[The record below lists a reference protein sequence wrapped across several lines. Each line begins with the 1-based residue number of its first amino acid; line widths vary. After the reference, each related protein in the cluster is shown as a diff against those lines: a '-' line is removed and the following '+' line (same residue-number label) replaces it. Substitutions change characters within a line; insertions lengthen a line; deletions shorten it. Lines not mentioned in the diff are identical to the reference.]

1 MKIHD
6 LQQGSPEWLAYRA
19 QHFNASDAP
28 AMMGCSPYKTRA
40 QLLREMHTGVAPE
53 VDIGTQ
59 KRFDNGHRAEALA
72 RPLAEEFI
80 GAELYPVTGSEGKLS
95 ASFDGLTLDERQGF
109 EHKVLNDALRSAFA
123 AGADQDCRLL
133 PIYHRVQMEQQLLI
147 SGAERILFMTTAWSA
162 DEALLE
168 EHDCW
173 YTPDLELRQ
182 QIIDGWL
189 QFEADLRAYVLPD
202 SSAEPPPIGKA
213 PETLP
218 ALRIEV
224 TGAVTA
230 SNLAEFRET
239 ALAAIRSVNRTLKTD
254 QDFADAERAVKWCG
268 EVESRLKAAKEHA
281 LSQTASIDA
290 LFRALDDIGTEAR
303 AVRLD
308 LDKLVARRKTEVKEE
323 AVASARRA
331 LEQHIAAL
339 NAEIAPMRLPAVPA
353 DFAGAIKGL
362 RSVASME
369 DRLHSLL
376 ASAKVACDALARGIR
391 ANVAA
396 FKEQAAGFEFLFVDL
411 GLIVHKAP
419 EDFAA
424 TLQARI
430 AAHKEAEAARA
441 AAEAAA
447 KAAAQPPE
455 PAPAPPVNVTG
466 PEHLAPKPAEG
477 LAFDS
482 RGVLVPAAVSPP
494 SPART
499 VTIPRELL
507 LRVLR
512 RPVTRTDADV
522 TLLSEYAQAAADLIE
537 QQDRVIAQLR
547 KDLRE
552 EQREAQRSVRE
563 AVAEDVA
570 PVLFGMSEITT
581 HFNVVLHDSPAEA
594 PKYGEDVTMLRID
607 AALVVGK
614 GMESG
619 APSVD
624 LQMTDASGRKFLVMT
639 TGSLLEMLGGA
650 IAGKR
655 QRDAAPAAGSAVP
668 PASGVH

>member
-1 MKIHD
+1 MNIAN
-6 LQQGSPEWLAYRA
+6 LVQGSPEWIAYRA
-19 QHFNASDAP
+19 RHFNASDAP

-40 QLLREMHTGVAPE
+40 QLLREMHTGVAP
-53 VDIGTQ
+53 DIDAGTH
-59 KRFDNGHRAEALA
+59 KRYENGHRAEALA
-72 RPLAEEFI
+72 RPLAEEI
-80 GAELYPVTGSEGKLS
+80 VGEELYPVVGSCGRLS

-109 EHKVLNDALRSAFA
+109 EHKALNEALRSAFA

-182 QIIDGWL
+182 QIVDGWL

-376 ASAKVACDALARGIR
+376 ASAKVACDALARSIR
-391 ANVAA
+391 TNLAA
-396 FKEQAAGFEFLFVDL
+396 FKEQAADFEFLFVDL
-411 GLIVHKAP
+411 SQIVHKAP
-419 EDFAA
+419 DDFAV

-430 AAHKEAEAARA
+430 AAHRVAEEARESARKKAAEEAARL

-447 KAAAQPPE
+447 RAATPPATATAVVTMPVAADQPPAQPVAAA
-455 PAPAPPVNVTG
+455 PAPA
-466 PEHLAPKPAEG
+466 
-477 LAFDS
+477 
-482 RGVLVPAAVSPP
+482 
-494 SPART
+494 ART
-499 VTIPRELL
+499 TTIPRELL

-563 AVAEDVA
+563 AVAEDRWA
-570 PVLFGMSEITT
+570 RAQGE
-581 HFNVVLHDSPAEA
+581 E
-594 PKYGEDVTMLRID
+594 YG
-607 AALVVGK
+607 
-614 GMESG
+614 SY
-619 APSVD
+619 
-624 LQMTDASGRKFLVMT
+624 
-639 TGSLLEMLGGA
+639 
-650 IAGKR
+650 
-655 QRDAAPAAGSAVP
+655 
-668 PASGVH
+668 

>member
-1 MKIHD
+1 MKILD
-6 LQQGSPEWLAYRA
+6 LIQGSPEWLAHRA
-19 QHFNASDAP
+19 THFNASDAP

-40 QLLREMHTGVAPE
+40 QLLREMHTGVVPE

-72 RPLAEEFI
+72 RPLAEEII
-80 GAELYPVTGSEGKLS
+80 GAELYPVTGSEGRLS

-109 EHKVLNDALRSAFA
+109 EHKALNEALRSAFA

-182 QIIDGWL
+182 QIVDGWL
-189 QFEADLRAYVLPD
+189 QFEADLRAYVLPE
-202 SSAEPPPIGKA
+202 SSAEPPPVGKA

-254 QDFADAERAVKWCG
+254 QDFADAERAVKWCS
-268 EVESRLKAAKEHA
+268 EVESRLRAAKEHA

-290 LFRALDDIGTEAR
+290 LFKALDDIGTEAR

-323 AVASARRA
+323 AVSSARRS
-331 LEQHIAAL
+331 LEQHVAAL

-362 RSVASME
+362 RSVASMD

-391 ANVAA
+391 TNLSV
-396 FKEQAAGFEFLFVDL
+396 FKEQAADFEFLFVDL
-411 GLIVHKAP
+411 SQIVHKAP
-419 EDFAA
+419 DDFAA
-424 TLQARI
+424 TVQARI
-430 AAHKEAEAARA
+430 AAHKAAEAAREA
-441 AAEAAA
+441 ARKKDAEEAARLAAEAAA
-447 KAAAQPPE
+447 RAAT
-455 PAPAPPVNVTG
+455 PAPAAPPATPAVVTM
-466 PEHLAPKPAEG
+466 PVAADQPPAQPVAAAPA
-477 LAFDS
+477 
-482 RGVLVPAAVSPP
+482 PAA
-494 SPART
+494 RT
-499 VTIPRELL
+499 TTIPRELL

-563 AVAEDVA
+563 AVAEDRWA
-570 PVLFGMSEITT
+570 RAQGE
-581 HFNVVLHDSPAEA
+581 E
-594 PKYGEDVTMLRID
+594 YG
-607 AALVVGK
+607 
-614 GMESG
+614 SY
-619 APSVD
+619 
-624 LQMTDASGRKFLVMT
+624 
-639 TGSLLEMLGGA
+639 
-650 IAGKR
+650 
-655 QRDAAPAAGSAVP
+655 
-668 PASGVH
+668 

>member
-1 MKIHD
+1 MNIAN
-6 LQQGSPEWLAYRA
+6 LVQGSPEWIAYRA
-19 QHFNASDAP
+19 RHFNASDAP

-40 QLLREMHTGVAPE
+40 QLLREMHTGVAP
-53 VDIGTQ
+53 DIDAGTH
-59 KRFDNGHRAEALA
+59 KRYENGHRAEALA
-72 RPLAEEFI
+72 RPLAEEI
-80 GAELYPVTGSEGKLS
+80 VGEELYPVVGSSGRLS

-109 EHKVLNDALRSAFA
+109 EHKALNDALRSAFA

-182 QIIDGWL
+182 QIVDGWL
-189 QFEADLRAYVLPD
+189 QFEADLRAYVLPE
-202 SSAEPPPIGKA
+202 SSAEPPPVGKA

-254 QDFADAERAVKWCG
+254 QDFADAERAVKWCS

-281 LSQTASIDA
+281 LSQTSSIDA
-290 LFRALDDIGTEAR
+290 LFKALDDIGTEAR

-331 LEQHIAAL
+331 LEQHVAAL

-376 ASAKVACDALARGIR
+376 ASAKVACDAQARGIR
-391 ANVAA
+391 TNLSA
-396 FKEQAAGFEFLFVDL
+396 FKEQAADFEFLFVDL
-411 GLIVHKAP
+411 SQIVHKAP
-419 EDFAA
+419 DDFAA
-424 TLQARI
+424 TLTARI
-430 AAHKEAEAARA
+430 SAHKAAEAAREA
-441 AAEAAA
+441 ARKKDAEEAARLAAEAAA
-447 KAAAQPPE
+447 RAAKPPP
-455 PAPAPPVNVTG
+455 PAPAPSVVTM
-466 PEHLAPKPAEG
+466 
-477 LAFDS
+477 
-482 RGVLVPAAVSPP
+482 PAAEQPP
-494 SPART
+494 AQPVVAAPAAQAART
-499 VTIPRELL
+499 TTIPREML

-547 KDLRE
+547 KDLRD

-563 AVAEDVA
+563 AVAEDRWA
-570 PVLFGMSEITT
+570 RAQGE
-581 HFNVVLHDSPAEA
+581 E
-594 PKYGEDVTMLRID
+594 YG
-607 AALVVGK
+607 
-614 GMESG
+614 SY
-619 APSVD
+619 
-624 LQMTDASGRKFLVMT
+624 
-639 TGSLLEMLGGA
+639 
-650 IAGKR
+650 
-655 QRDAAPAAGSAVP
+655 
-668 PASGVH
+668 

>member
-1 MKIHD
+1 MKILD
-6 LQQGSPEWLAYRA
+6 LIQGSPEWLAHRA
-19 QHFNASDAP
+19 THFNASDAP

-40 QLLREMHTGVAPE
+40 QLLREMHTGVVPE

-72 RPLAEEFI
+72 RPLAEEII
-80 GAELYPVTGSEGKLS
+80 GAELYPVTGSEGRLS

-109 EHKVLNDALRSAFA
+109 EHKALNEALRSAFA

-182 QIIDGWL
+182 QIVDGWL
-189 QFEADLRAYVLPD
+189 QFEADLRAYVLPE
-202 SSAEPPPIGKA
+202 SSAEPPPVGKA

-254 QDFADAERAVKWCG
+254 QDFADAERAVKWCS
-268 EVESRLKAAKEHA
+268 EVESRLRAAKEHA

-290 LFRALDDIGTEAR
+290 LFKALDDIGTEAR

-323 AVASARRA
+323 AVSSARRS
-331 LEQHIAAL
+331 LEQHVAAL
-339 NAEIAPMRLPAVPA
+339 NAEIAPMRLPTVPA

-376 ASAKVACDALARGIR
+376 ASAKVACDAQARGIR
-391 ANVAA
+391 TNLSA
-396 FKEQAAGFEFLFVDL
+396 FKEQAADFEFLFVDL
-411 GLIVHKAP
+411 SQIVHKAP
-419 EDFAA
+419 DDFAA
-424 TLQARI
+424 TLTARI
-430 AAHKEAEAARA
+430 SAHKAAEAAREA
-441 AAEAAA
+441 ARKKDAEEAARLAAEAAA
-447 KAAAQPPE
+447 RAATPPP
-455 PAPAPPVNVTG
+455 PAPAPSVVTMPVAAEQ
-466 PEHLAPKPAEG
+466 PPAQPVV
-477 LAFDS
+477 AA
-482 RGVLVPAAVSPP
+482 PAAQA
-494 SPART
+494 ART
-499 VTIPRELL
+499 TTIPRELL

-563 AVAEDVA
+563 AVAEDRWA
-570 PVLFGMSEITT
+570 RAQGE
-581 HFNVVLHDSPAEA
+581 E
-594 PKYGEDVTMLRID
+594 YG
-607 AALVVGK
+607 
-614 GMESG
+614 SY
-619 APSVD
+619 
-624 LQMTDASGRKFLVMT
+624 
-639 TGSLLEMLGGA
+639 
-650 IAGKR
+650 
-655 QRDAAPAAGSAVP
+655 
-668 PASGVH
+668 

>member
-1 MKIHD
+1 MNIAN
-6 LQQGSPEWLAYRA
+6 LVQGSPEWIAYRA
-19 QHFNASDAP
+19 RHFNASDAP

-40 QLLREMHTGVAPE
+40 QLLREMHTGVAP
-53 VDIGTQ
+53 DIDAGTH
-59 KRFDNGHRAEALA
+59 KRYENGHRAEALA
-72 RPLAEEFI
+72 RPLAEEI
-80 GAELYPVTGSEGKLS
+80 VGEELYPVVGSSGRLS

-109 EHKVLNDALRSAFA
+109 EHKALNEALRSAFA

-182 QIIDGWL
+182 QIVDGWL
-189 QFEADLRAYVLPD
+189 QFEADLRAYVLPE
-202 SSAEPPPIGKA
+202 SSAEPPPVGKA

-254 QDFADAERAVKWCG
+254 QDFADAERAVKWCAD
-268 EVESRLKAAKEHA
+268 VESRLKAAKDHA

-290 LFRALDDIGTEAR
+290 LFKALDDIGTEAR

-323 AVASARRA
+323 AVASARRS

-376 ASAKVACDALARGIR
+376 ASAKVACDALARSIR
-391 ANVAA
+391 TNLAA
-396 FKEQAAGFEFLFVDL
+396 FKEQAADFEFLFVDL
-411 GLIVHKAP
+411 SQIVHKAP
-419 EDFAA
+419 DDFAV

-430 AAHKEAEAARA
+430 AAHRVAEEARESARKKAAEEAARL

-447 KAAAQPPE
+447 RAATPPATATAVVTMPVAADQPPAQPVAAA
-455 PAPAPPVNVTG
+455 PAPA
-466 PEHLAPKPAEG
+466 
-477 LAFDS
+477 
-482 RGVLVPAAVSPP
+482 
-494 SPART
+494 ART
-499 VTIPRELL
+499 TTIPRELL

-563 AVAEDVA
+563 AVAEDRWA
-570 PVLFGMSEITT
+570 RAQGE
-581 HFNVVLHDSPAEA
+581 E
-594 PKYGEDVTMLRID
+594 YG
-607 AALVVGK
+607 
-614 GMESG
+614 SY
-619 APSVD
+619 
-624 LQMTDASGRKFLVMT
+624 
-639 TGSLLEMLGGA
+639 
-650 IAGKR
+650 
-655 QRDAAPAAGSAVP
+655 
-668 PASGVH
+668 

>member
-1 MKIHD
+1 MKILD
-6 LQQGSPEWLAYRA
+6 LIQGSPEWLAHRA
-19 QHFNASDAP
+19 THFNASDAP

-40 QLLREMHTGVAPE
+40 QLLREMHTGVVPE
-53 VDIGTQ
+53 VDIGTH
-59 KRFDNGHRAEALA
+59 KRYENGHRAEALA
-72 RPLAEEFI
+72 RPLAEEI
-80 GAELYPVTGSEGKLS
+80 VGEELYPVVGSAGRLS

-109 EHKVLNDALRSAFA
+109 EHKALNDALRNAFA

-173 YTPDLELRQ
+173 YTPDLELRR
-182 QIIDGWL
+182 QIIDGWI
-189 QFEADLRAYVLPD
+189 QFETDLRAYVLPD
-202 SSAEPPPIGKA
+202 SSAEPPPVGKA

-254 QDFADAERAVKWCG
+254 QDFADAERAVKWCS

-281 LSQTASIDA
+281 LSQTSSIDA
-290 LFRALDDIGTEAR
+290 LFKALDDIGTEAR

-323 AVASARRA
+323 AVAAARRS
-331 LEQHIAAL
+331 LEQHVAAL

-376 ASAKVACDALARGIR
+376 ASAKVACDALARSIR
-391 ANVAA
+391 TNLAA
-396 FKEQAAGFEFLFVDL
+396 FKEQAADFEFLFVDL
-411 GLIVHKAP
+411 SQIVHKAP
-419 EDFAA
+419 DDFAA
-424 TLQARI
+424 TVHARI
-430 AAHKEAEAARA
+430 AAHKAAEAAREAARKKAEEEAERLRAAQKAEDERVAALAKRREEESA
-441 AAEAAA
+441 AAAIATAHVATVVEGSVSAMAPPPFA
-447 KAAAQPPE
+447 PPPAQHIA
-455 PAPAPPVNVTG
+455 PAPA
-466 PEHLAPKPAEG
+466 
-477 LAFDS
+477 
-482 RGVLVPAAVSPP
+482 
-494 SPART
+494 ART
-499 VTIPRELL
+499 TTINRDLL

-547 KDLRE
+547 KDLRD

-563 AVAEDVA
+563 AVAEDRWA
-570 PVLFGMSEITT
+570 RAQGE
-581 HFNVVLHDSPAEA
+581 E
-594 PKYGEDVTMLRID
+594 YG
-607 AALVVGK
+607 
-614 GMESG
+614 SY
-619 APSVD
+619 
-624 LQMTDASGRKFLVMT
+624 
-639 TGSLLEMLGGA
+639 
-650 IAGKR
+650 
-655 QRDAAPAAGSAVP
+655 
-668 PASGVH
+668 

>member
-1 MKIHD
+1 MNIAN
-6 LQQGSPEWLAYRA
+6 LVQGSPEWIAYRA
-19 QHFNASDAP
+19 RHFNASDAP

-40 QLLREMHTGVAPE
+40 QLLREMHTGVAP
-53 VDIGTQ
+53 DIDAGTR
-59 KRFDNGHRAEALA
+59 KRYENGHRAEALA
-72 RPLAEEFI
+72 RPLAEEI
-80 GAELYPVTGSEGKLS
+80 VGEELYPVVASSGRLS

-376 ASAKVACDALARGIR
+376 ASAKVACDALARSIR
-391 ANVAA
+391 TNLAA
-396 FKEQAAGFEFLFVDL
+396 FKEQAADFEFLFVDL
-411 GLIVHKAP
+411 SQIVHKAP
-419 EDFAA
+419 DDFAV

-430 AAHKEAEAARA
+430 AAHRVAEEARESARKKAAEEAARL

-447 KAAAQPPE
+447 RAATPPATATAVVTMPVAADQPPAQPVAAA
-455 PAPAPPVNVTG
+455 PAPA
-466 PEHLAPKPAEG
+466 
-477 LAFDS
+477 
-482 RGVLVPAAVSPP
+482 
-494 SPART
+494 ART
-499 VTIPRELL
+499 TTIPRELL

-563 AVAEDVA
+563 AVAEDRWA
-570 PVLFGMSEITT
+570 RAQGE
-581 HFNVVLHDSPAEA
+581 E
-594 PKYGEDVTMLRID
+594 YG
-607 AALVVGK
+607 
-614 GMESG
+614 SY
-619 APSVD
+619 
-624 LQMTDASGRKFLVMT
+624 
-639 TGSLLEMLGGA
+639 
-650 IAGKR
+650 
-655 QRDAAPAAGSAVP
+655 
-668 PASGVH
+668 

>member
-1 MKIHD
+1 VNIAN
-6 LQQGSPEWLAYRA
+6 LVQGSPEWIAYRA
-19 QHFNASDAP
+19 RHFNASDAP

-40 QLLREMHTGVAPE
+40 QLLREMHTGVAP
-53 VDIGTQ
+53 DIDAGTH
-59 KRFDNGHRAEALA
+59 KRYENGHRAEALA
-72 RPLAEEFI
+72 RPLAEEI
-80 GAELYPVTGSEGKLS
+80 VGEELYPVVASSGRLS

-109 EHKVLNDALRSAFA
+109 EHKALNDALRSAFA

-182 QIIDGWL
+182 QIVDGWL

-254 QDFADAERAVKWCG
+254 QDFADAERAVKWCS

-281 LSQTASIDA
+281 LSQTSSIDA
-290 LFRALDDIGTEAR
+290 LFKALDDIGTEAR
-303 AVRLD
+303 SVRLD

-331 LEQHIAAL
+331 LEQHVAAL

-376 ASAKVACDALARGIR
+376 ASAKVACDAQARGIR
-391 ANVAA
+391 TNLSV
-396 FKEQAAGFEFLFVDL
+396 FKEQAADFEFLFVDL
-411 GLIVHKAP
+411 SQIVHKAP
-419 EDFAA
+419 DDFAA
-424 TLQARI
+424 TVQARI
-430 AAHKEAEAARA
+430 AAHRVAEEAREAARKKA
-441 AAEAAA
+441 AEEAARLAAEAAA
-447 KAAAQPPE
+447 RAATPPATATAVVTMPVAADQPPAQPVAAA
-455 PAPAPPVNVTG
+455 PAPA
-466 PEHLAPKPAEG
+466 
-477 LAFDS
+477 
-482 RGVLVPAAVSPP
+482 
-494 SPART
+494 ART
-499 VTIPRELL
+499 TTIPRELL

-563 AVAEDVA
+563 AVAEDRWA
-570 PVLFGMSEITT
+570 RAQGE
-581 HFNVVLHDSPAEA
+581 E
-594 PKYGEDVTMLRID
+594 YG
-607 AALVVGK
+607 
-614 GMESG
+614 SY
-619 APSVD
+619 
-624 LQMTDASGRKFLVMT
+624 
-639 TGSLLEMLGGA
+639 
-650 IAGKR
+650 
-655 QRDAAPAAGSAVP
+655 
-668 PASGVH
+668 

>member
-1 MKIHD
+1 MNIAN
-6 LQQGSPEWLAYRA
+6 LVQGSPEWIAYRA
-19 QHFNASDAP
+19 RHFNASDAP

-40 QLLREMHTGVAPE
+40 QLLREMHTGVAP
-53 VDIGTQ
+53 DIDAGTH
-59 KRFDNGHRAEALA
+59 KRYENGHRAEALA
-72 RPLAEEFI
+72 RPLAEEI
-80 GAELYPVTGSEGKLS
+80 VGEELYPVVGSCGRLS

-109 EHKVLNDALRSAFA
+109 EHKALNEALRSAFA

-182 QIIDGWL
+182 QIVDGWL
-189 QFEADLRAYVLPD
+189 QFEADLRAYVLPE
-202 SSAEPPPIGKA
+202 SSAEPPPVGKA

-254 QDFADAERAVKWCG
+254 QDFADAERAVKWCS
-268 EVESRLKAAKEHA
+268 EVESRLRAAKEHA

-290 LFRALDDIGTEAR
+290 LFKALDDIGTEAR

-323 AVASARRA
+323 AVASARRS
-331 LEQHIAAL
+331 LEQHVAAL

-376 ASAKVACDALARGIR
+376 ASAKVACDALARSIR
-391 ANVAA
+391 TNLAA
-396 FKEQAAGFEFLFVDL
+396 FKEQAADFEFLFVDL
-411 GLIVHKAP
+411 SQIVHKAP
-419 EDFAA
+419 DDFAV

-430 AAHKEAEAARA
+430 AAHRVAEEARESARKKAAEEAARL

-447 KAAAQPPE
+447 RAATPPATATAVVTMPVAADQPPAQPVAAA
-455 PAPAPPVNVTG
+455 PAPA
-466 PEHLAPKPAEG
+466 
-477 LAFDS
+477 
-482 RGVLVPAAVSPP
+482 
-494 SPART
+494 ART
-499 VTIPRELL
+499 TTIPRELL

-563 AVAEDVA
+563 AVAEDRWA
-570 PVLFGMSEITT
+570 RAQGE
-581 HFNVVLHDSPAEA
+581 E
-594 PKYGEDVTMLRID
+594 YG
-607 AALVVGK
+607 
-614 GMESG
+614 SY
-619 APSVD
+619 
-624 LQMTDASGRKFLVMT
+624 
-639 TGSLLEMLGGA
+639 
-650 IAGKR
+650 
-655 QRDAAPAAGSAVP
+655 
-668 PASGVH
+668 

>member
-1 MKIHD
+1 MNIAN
-6 LQQGSPEWLAYRA
+6 LVQGSPEWVAYRA
-19 QHFNASDAP
+19 KHFNASDAP

-40 QLLREMHTGVAPE
+40 QLLREMHTGVAPD
-53 VDIGTQ
+53 VDAGTH
-59 KRFDNGHRAEALA
+59 KRYENGHRAEALA
-72 RPLAEEFI
+72 RPLAEEI
-80 GAELYPVTGSEGKLS
+80 VGEELYPVVGSQGRLS

-109 EHKVLNDALRSAFA
+109 EHKALNDALRAAFA
-123 AGADQDCRLL
+123 AGAAQDCRLL

-173 YTPDLELRQ
+173 YTPDHELRQ

-189 QFEADLRAYVLPD
+189 QFEADLRDYVLPD
-202 SSAEPPPIGKA
+202 SSAEPPPVGKA
-213 PETLP
+213 PESLP

-290 LFRALDDIGTEAR
+290 LFKALDDIGTEAR

-323 AVASARRA
+323 AVSAARRA
-331 LEQHIAAL
+331 LEQHVAAL

-369 DRLHSLL
+369 DRLQSLL
-376 ASAKVACDALARGIR
+376 ASAKVACDALARTVR
-391 ANVAA
+391 ANISA
-396 FKEQAAGFEFLFVDL
+396 FKEQAADFEFLFVDL
-411 GLIVHKAP
+411 GQIVHKAP
-419 EDFAA
+419 DDFSA

-430 AAHKEAEAARA
+430 AAHKEAEAARERERA
-441 AAEAAA
+441 QQALEASVASLRAQQRVEAAA
-447 KAAAQPPE
+447 VASFAATREQQPAIAQPPAQT
-455 PAPAPPVNVTG
+455 P
-466 PEHLAPKPAEG
+466 
-477 LAFDS
+477 
-482 RGVLVPAAVSPP
+482 AVS
-494 SPART
+494 ARAVAIT
-499 VTIPRELL
+499 REML

-522 TLLSEYAQAAADLIE
+522 TLLSECAQAAADLIE

-547 KDLRE
+547 KDLRG

-563 AVAEDVA
+563 AVAEDRWA
-570 PVLFGMSEITT
+570 RAQGE
-581 HFNVVLHDSPAEA
+581 E
-594 PKYGEDVTMLRID
+594 YG
-607 AALVVGK
+607 
-614 GMESG
+614 SY
-619 APSVD
+619 
-624 LQMTDASGRKFLVMT
+624 
-639 TGSLLEMLGGA
+639 
-650 IAGKR
+650 
-655 QRDAAPAAGSAVP
+655 
-668 PASGVH
+668 

>member
-1 MKIHD
+1 MNIAN
-6 LQQGSPEWLAYRA
+6 LVQGSPEWIAYRA
-19 QHFNASDAP
+19 RHFNASDAP

-40 QLLREMHTGVAPE
+40 QLLREMHTGVAP
-53 VDIGTQ
+53 DIDAGTH
-59 KRFDNGHRAEALA
+59 KRYENGHRAEALA
-72 RPLAEEFI
+72 RPLAEEI
-80 GAELYPVTGSEGKLS
+80 VGEELYPVVASSGRLS

-109 EHKVLNDALRSAFA
+109 EHKALNDALRSAFA

-182 QIIDGWL
+182 QIVDGWL
-189 QFEADLRAYVLPD
+189 QFEADLRAYVLPE
-202 SSAEPPPIGKA
+202 SSAEPPPVGKA

-281 LSQTASIDA
+281 LSQTSSIDA
-290 LFRALDDIGTEAR
+290 LFKALDDIGTEAR

-376 ASAKVACDALARGIR
+376 ASAKVACDALARSIR
-391 ANVAA
+391 TNLAA
-396 FKEQAAGFEFLFVDL
+396 FKEQAADFEFLFVDL
-411 GLIVHKAP
+411 SQIVHKAP
-419 EDFAA
+419 DDFAV

-430 AAHKEAEAARA
+430 AAHRVAEEARESARKKAAEEAARL

-447 KAAAQPPE
+447 RAATPPATATAVVTMPVAADQPPAQPVAAA
-455 PAPAPPVNVTG
+455 PAPA
-466 PEHLAPKPAEG
+466 
-477 LAFDS
+477 
-482 RGVLVPAAVSPP
+482 
-494 SPART
+494 ART
-499 VTIPRELL
+499 TTIPRELL

-563 AVAEDVA
+563 AVAEDRWA
-570 PVLFGMSEITT
+570 RAQGE
-581 HFNVVLHDSPAEA
+581 E
-594 PKYGEDVTMLRID
+594 YG
-607 AALVVGK
+607 
-614 GMESG
+614 SY
-619 APSVD
+619 
-624 LQMTDASGRKFLVMT
+624 
-639 TGSLLEMLGGA
+639 
-650 IAGKR
+650 
-655 QRDAAPAAGSAVP
+655 
-668 PASGVH
+668 

>member
-1 MKIHD
+1 VKILD
-6 LQQGSPEWLAYRA
+6 LIQGSPEWLAHRA
-19 QHFNASDAP
+19 THFNASDAP

-40 QLLREMHTGVAPE
+40 QLLREMHTGVVPE

-72 RPLAEEFI
+72 RPLAEEII
-80 GAELYPVTGSEGKLS
+80 GAELYPVTGSEGRLS

-109 EHKVLNDALRSAFA
+109 EHKALNEALRSAFA

-182 QIIDGWL
+182 QIVDGWL
-189 QFEADLRAYVLPD
+189 QFEADLRAYVLPE
-202 SSAEPPPIGKA
+202 SSAEPPPVGKA

-254 QDFADAERAVKWCG
+254 QDFADAERAVKWCS
-268 EVESRLKAAKEHA
+268 EVESRLRAAKEHA

-290 LFRALDDIGTEAR
+290 LFKALDDIGTEAR

-323 AVASARRA
+323 AVSSARRS
-331 LEQHIAAL
+331 LEQHVAAL

-362 RSVASME
+362 RSVASMD

-391 ANVAA
+391 TNLSV
-396 FKEQAAGFEFLFVDL
+396 FKEQAADFEFLFVDL
-411 GLIVHKAP
+411 SQIVHKAP
-419 EDFAA
+419 DDFAA
-424 TLQARI
+424 TVQARI
-430 AAHKEAEAARA
+430 AAHKAAEAAREA
-441 AAEAAA
+441 ARKKDAEEAARLAAEAAA
-447 KAAAQPPE
+447 RAAT
-455 PAPAPPVNVTG
+455 PAPAAPPATPAVVTM
-466 PEHLAPKPAEG
+466 PVAAEQPPTQPVVAAAPA
-477 LAFDS
+477 
-482 RGVLVPAAVSPP
+482 
-494 SPART
+494 PART
-499 VTIPRELL
+499 TTISRELL

-563 AVAEDVA
+563 AVAEDRWA
-570 PVLFGMSEITT
+570 RAQGE
-581 HFNVVLHDSPAEA
+581 E
-594 PKYGEDVTMLRID
+594 YG
-607 AALVVGK
+607 
-614 GMESG
+614 SY
-619 APSVD
+619 
-624 LQMTDASGRKFLVMT
+624 
-639 TGSLLEMLGGA
+639 
-650 IAGKR
+650 
-655 QRDAAPAAGSAVP
+655 
-668 PASGVH
+668 

>member
-1 MKIHD
+1 MNIAN
-6 LQQGSPEWLAYRA
+6 LVQGSPEWIAYRA
-19 QHFNASDAP
+19 RHFNASDAP

-40 QLLREMHTGVAPE
+40 QLLREMHTGVAP
-53 VDIGTQ
+53 DIDAGTH
-59 KRFDNGHRAEALA
+59 KRYENGHRAEALA
-72 RPLAEEFI
+72 RPLAEEI
-80 GAELYPVTGSEGKLS
+80 VGEELYPVVASSGRLS

-376 ASAKVACDALARGIR
+376 ASAKVACDAQARGIR
-391 ANVAA
+391 TNLSA
-396 FKEQAAGFEFLFVDL
+396 FKEQAADFEFLFVDL
-411 GLIVHKAP
+411 SQIVHKAP
-419 EDFAA
+419 DDFAA

-430 AAHKEAEAARA
+430 AQHRIAEEARESARKKAAEEEERLRAARKAKDERIA
-441 AAEAAA
+441 ALATLREEAAA
-447 KAAAQPPE
+447 AASVAAAQIVATVE
-455 PAPAPPVNVTG
+455 KAAGVMAPPPFVPPPAQPVAAAPG
-466 PEHLAPKPAEG
+466 PATRA
-477 LAFDS
+477 
-482 RGVLVPAAVSPP
+482 
-494 SPART
+494 T
-499 VTIPRELL
+499 TIARELL

-547 KDLRE
+547 KDLRD

-563 AVAEDVA
+563 AVAEDRWA
-570 PVLFGMSEITT
+570 RAQGE
-581 HFNVVLHDSPAEA
+581 E
-594 PKYGEDVTMLRID
+594 YG
-607 AALVVGK
+607 
-614 GMESG
+614 SY
-619 APSVD
+619 
-624 LQMTDASGRKFLVMT
+624 
-639 TGSLLEMLGGA
+639 
-650 IAGKR
+650 
-655 QRDAAPAAGSAVP
+655 
-668 PASGVH
+668 

>member
-1 MKIHD
+1 MNIAN
-6 LQQGSPEWLAYRA
+6 LVQGSPEWIAYRA
-19 QHFNASDAP
+19 RHFNASDAP

-40 QLLREMHTGVAPE
+40 QLLREMHTGVAP
-53 VDIGTQ
+53 DIDAGTR
-59 KRFDNGHRAEALA
+59 KRYENGHRAEALA
-72 RPLAEEFI
+72 RPLAEEI
-80 GAELYPVTGSEGKLS
+80 VGEELYPVVASSGRLS

-281 LSQTASIDA
+281 LSQTSSIDA
-290 LFRALDDIGTEAR
+290 LFKALDDIGTEAR

-331 LEQHIAAL
+331 LEQHVAAL

-376 ASAKVACDALARGIR
+376 ASAKVACDALARSIR
-391 ANVAA
+391 TNLAA
-396 FKEQAAGFEFLFVDL
+396 FKEQAADFEFLFVDL
-411 GLIVHKAP
+411 SQIVHKAP
-419 EDFAA
+419 DDFAV

-430 AAHKEAEAARA
+430 AAHRVAEEARESARKKAAEEAARL

-447 KAAAQPPE
+447 RAATPPATATAVVTMPVAADQPPAQPVAAA
-455 PAPAPPVNVTG
+455 PAPA
-466 PEHLAPKPAEG
+466 
-477 LAFDS
+477 
-482 RGVLVPAAVSPP
+482 
-494 SPART
+494 ART
-499 VTIPRELL
+499 TTIPRELL

-563 AVAEDVA
+563 AVAEDRWA
-570 PVLFGMSEITT
+570 RAQGE
-581 HFNVVLHDSPAEA
+581 E
-594 PKYGEDVTMLRID
+594 YG
-607 AALVVGK
+607 
-614 GMESG
+614 SY
-619 APSVD
+619 
-624 LQMTDASGRKFLVMT
+624 
-639 TGSLLEMLGGA
+639 
-650 IAGKR
+650 
-655 QRDAAPAAGSAVP
+655 
-668 PASGVH
+668 

>member
-1 MKIHD
+1 MNIAN
-6 LQQGSPEWLAYRA
+6 LVQGSPEWKAYRA
-19 QHFNASDAP
+19 THFNASDAP

-40 QLLREMHTGVAPE
+40 QLLREMHTGVVPD
-53 VDIGTQ
+53 VDAGTH
-59 KRFDNGHRAEALA
+59 KRYENGHRVEALA
-72 RPLAEEFI
+72 RPLAEEI
-80 GAELYPVTGSEGKLS
+80 VGEELYPVVGSQGRLS

-109 EHKVLNDALRSAFA
+109 EHKALNDALRAAFA
-123 AGADQDCRLL
+123 AGAAQDCRLL

-173 YTPDLELRQ
+173 YTPDHDLRQ

-189 QFEADLRAYVLPD
+189 QFETDLRDFVLPE
-202 SSAEPPPIGKA
+202 APEPAPVGKA
-213 PETLP
+213 PESLP

-239 ALAAIRSVNRTLKTD
+239 ALAAIRSVNRSLKTD

-290 LFRALDDIGTEAR
+290 LFKALDDIGTEAR

-323 AVASARRA
+323 AVAAARRA
-331 LEQHIAAL
+331 LEQHVAAL

-353 DFAGAIKGL
+353 DFAGAIKGM

-369 DRLHSLL
+369 DRLQSLL
-376 ASAKVACDALARGIR
+376 ASAKVACDALARSIR
-391 ANVAA
+391 ANIATFKQEAEQQYAA
-396 FKEQAAGFEFLFVDL
+396 LFPDL
-411 GLIVHKAP
+411 HVLVHKPAD
-419 EDFAA
+419 DFAA
-424 TLQARI
+424 TLTARI
-430 AAHKEAEAARA
+430 AQHQAAEAARA
-441 AAEAAA
+441 KKAAEDAARLAAEAAA
-447 KAAAQPPE
+447 RAAATPP
-455 PAPAPPVNVTG
+455 PAPAAVN
-466 PEHLAPKPAEG
+466 AEG
-477 LAFDS
+477 PASAAPRPAPGLEFDS
-482 RGVLVPAAVSPP
+482 RGVLVQKPAT
-494 SPART
+494 PAPT
-499 VTIPRELL
+499 TIARDLL

-563 AVAEDVA
+563 AVAEDRWA
-570 PVLFGMSEITT
+570 RAQGE
-581 HFNVVLHDSPAEA
+581 E
-594 PKYGEDVTMLRID
+594 YG
-607 AALVVGK
+607 
-614 GMESG
+614 SY
-619 APSVD
+619 
-624 LQMTDASGRKFLVMT
+624 
-639 TGSLLEMLGGA
+639 
-650 IAGKR
+650 
-655 QRDAAPAAGSAVP
+655 
-668 PASGVH
+668 